1 MDWIFL
7 SPHLDDVA
15 LSVGGL
21 VWELTQAGE
30 RVAIWTICAGQPPPG
45 ALSPFAESLHARWGT
60 AQFASESR
68 RAEDIESCTRLGAAY
83 RHFDVPDCIYR
94 RSPLTGLP
102 LYDSEESLWTP
113 VHPHEQ
119 GLVQQISASLR
130 AGFPAGA
137 RLVCPLTLGDHVD
150 HRLTRAAAERMG
162 APLWFY
168 ADYPYVLK
176 TGLPAAQAQLQS
188 TYTPLSPEALIAWQ
202 ESIAAHRSQI
212 STFWASLDEMEAA
225 IAAYHHQMGGVCLWY
240 FL

>member
-21 VWELTQAGE
+21 VWELAQAGE
-30 RVAIWTICAGQPPPG
+30 GVAIWTICAGQPPPG
-45 ALSPFAESLHARWGT
+45 VLSPFAESLHARWE
-60 AQFASESR
+60 ADQFASESR
-68 RAEDIESCTRLGAAY
+68 RAEDIESCACLGAAY

-94 RSPLTGLP
+94 RSPQTGQP

-113 VHPHEQ
+113 IHPHEQ
-119 GLVQQISASLR
+119 GLVQQIGDSLR
-130 AGFPAGA
+130 AGLPVGA

-150 HRLTRAAAERMG
+150 HRLTRAAAERVG
-162 APLWFY
+162 VPLWFY

-176 TGLPAAQAQLQS
+176 TGLPAEENLQS
-188 TYTPLSPEALIAWQ
+188 TLTPLSSEALIAWQ

-212 STFWASLDEMEAA
+212 STFWANLDEMKEA
-225 IAAYHHQMGGVCLWY
+225 IAAYQRQMGGVCLWHP
-240 FL
+240 L